1 MSSLKSIC
9 VYCGS
14 SPGAR
19 PDYVDACKPLG
30 EEMARRNIT
39 LVYGGAHVGVM
50 GAIAESVLSSGGR
63 VVGVIPQALVELE
76 VAHTGLTELH
86 IVDDMHQ
93 RKAMMAG
100 LSDGFIALPG
110 GLGTLE
116 ELFEMLTWSQLG
128 FHGKPV
134 GALNVADYYSSLL
147 TFLDQGVSE
156 GFMKQAHRDLL
167 LHDTVAAG
175 LLDQLEA
182 YTPTLTSKLPG

>member
-1 MSSLKSIC
+1 
-9 VYCGS
+9 
-14 SPGAR
+14 
-19 PDYVDACKPLG
+19 
-30 EEMARRNIT
+30 MARRNIT

>member
-1 MSSLKSIC
+1 
-9 VYCGS
+9 
-14 SPGAR
+14 
-19 PDYVDACKPLG
+19 
-30 EEMARRNIT
+30 MARRNVT
-39 LVYGGAHVGVM
+39 LIYGGAHVGVM
-50 GAIAESVLSSGGR
+50 GAIAESVLSNGGR
-63 VVGVIPQALVELE
+63 VIGVIPQALVELE
-76 VAHTGLTELH
+76 VAHRGLTELH

-134 GALNVADYYSSLL
+134 GVMNVAGYYSSLL

-156 GFMKQAHRDLL
+156 GFMRQAHRDLL
-167 LHDTVAAG
+167 LNDTVASG
-175 LLDQLEA
+175 LLDQMAA
-182 YTPTLTSKLPG
+182 YTATVTSKLPDE